1 MKKRASTDNN
11 TSKDKK
17 RAKTAVQRTIETHGF
32 TIEDTSSNKA
42 NYIPRT
48 IDVVDFAEARAFEI
62 NAMNDALERANQA
75 KNSRAAQT
83 LPRHLRRRAA
93 SHNVKRLPVRLRKK
107 ASEEMELDNT
117 TSKKQNRR
125 KRRRLGSLSAEYKR
139 RQGNKKWLETHMWHS
154 KRMKMT
160 EIWGYKLAEH
170 PSEKSIKASYRASEH
185 LSIIHDASYF
195 GWIKISGDPNSIIK
209 LFNSITDPTL
219 PSVGSERYLSGKR
232 QCSTFI
238 YAYLKYPSHFVIP
251 INLLWMPI
259 IDTEDDNRHILIW
272 IHPSAFEEVLTILE
286 FAREQLKLQDAISIH
301 NLQDELLMFELTGPR
316 STALLQEVL
325 DIYDEPSGPS
335 NEMLLKP
342 RVNYEAHKAWKALRD
357 LRTSTSLPP
366 SIVLGLTVL
375 DPRLRFPKKVPPRS
389 NVISVESE
397 KEVQVILANW
407 PENAAY
413 SDLWSD
419 NFRNVL
425 RDSKISDGDLDKR
438 RSQLLVPGQK
448 LLLQPEDSLIPVF
461 LIQRDGINMSAQS
474 VRKTSSPEFIG
485 GWNIILPA
493 GWGMAFWKSFIFAGA
508 WVGGLRERHNHH
520 FESGI
525 SCFPYDFPG
534 TKSFENWSNGQKKK
548 AQLEYDARPP
558 AKRPNFKK
566 LQVDSPFEPPFYQ
579 LIGIKIDQ
587 PESLDKAPEVNSM
600 DIIEEPKDQT
610 PWLLQ
615 GSKNIHLLENFEN
628 LSEEFGQALS
638 TQIMQ
643 AFNSR
648 DVNIENQFDLNKALI
663 RVRIEFLARG
673 LPGPNAIIY
682 KTDKNKY
689 DYWANIL
696 KSRKNNSGSIEI
708 ESDQDSTEEDQPSSL
723 PSKSDIIGYVTTG
736 QFSFSQGHG
745 FAIGCCALTGILD
758 LLKIQRSEK
767 RKIKKFVLVRKITNI
782 NCQPATLEFLS

>member
-1 MKKRASTDNN
+1 MKKRASNDNN

-32 TIEDTSSNKA
+32 TAEDTSSHKA

-107 ASEEMELDNT
+107 AIDEMELDNT
-117 TSKKQNRR
+117 APKKQNRR

-170 PSEKSIKASYRASEH
+170 PNEKSIKASYRASEH
-185 LSIIHDASYF
+185 LSIIHDVSYF
-195 GWIKISGDPNSIIK
+195 GWIKISGDLNNIVK
-209 LFNSITDPTL
+209 LFNSVTDPTL
-219 PSVGSERYLSGKR
+219 PSIGSERYLSGKR

-238 YAYLKYPSHFVIP
+238 YTYLKYPTHLVTP

-259 IDTEDDNRHILIW
+259 DTEDDNRHTLIW
-272 IHPSAFEEVLTILE
+272 IHPSAFEEVLTTLE
-286 FAREQLKLQDAISIH
+286 FACEQLKLQDAISIQ
-301 NLQDELLMFELTGPR
+301 NLQDEFLMFELTGPR

-325 DIYDEPSGPS
+325 DIYDESSVPS
-335 NEMLLKP
+335 NGMLLKP
-342 RVNYEAHKAWKALRD
+342 HVNDEAHRVWRSLRD

-389 NVISVESE
+389 NIIPVGSE
-397 KEVQVILANW
+397 RDVQDILANW
-407 PENAAY
+407 PKNVAY
-413 SDLWSD
+413 SDLWND
-419 NFRNVL
+419 NFRNAL
-425 RDSKISDGDLDKR
+425 RDSKVSAGDLDKR
-438 RSQLLVPGQK
+438 RSKLLVPGQK
-448 LLLQPEDSLIPVF
+448 LLLQPEDSLIPIL
-461 LIQRDGINMSAQS
+461 LIQRDGINMPAQS

-485 GWNIILPA
+485 GWNIVLPA

-534 TKSFENWSNGQKKK
+534 TKSFENFSNGQKKK
-548 AQLEYDARPP
+548 AQLEYNARPP

-566 LQVDSPFEPPFYQ
+566 LQVDSPFEQPFYQ
-579 LIGIKIDQ
+579 LVEIKIDQ
-587 PESLDKAPEVNSM
+587 TKSLDKILEVNSM
-600 DIIEEPKDQT
+600 DIIEEPKDQI

-615 GSKNIHLLENFEN
+615 GTKNIHLLENFEN
-628 LSEEFGQALS
+628 LSGEFSQALS

-643 AFNSR
+643 TFNSR
-648 DVNIENQFDLNKALI
+648 DINPENEVDMSKALV

-682 KTDKNKY
+682 KADKNKY
-689 DYWANIL
+689 DYWANVL
-696 KSRKNNSGSIEI
+696 KNKKNNSSNIEI
-708 ESDQDSTEEDQPSSL
+708 GSDQEGTEKVQSSPL
-723 PSKSDIIGYVTTG
+723 PPKSDIIGYVTTG

-745 FAIGCCALTGILD
+745 FAIGCCSVTGILD
-758 LLKIQRSEK
+758 LLKIQRSEQ
-767 RKIKKFVLVRKITNI
+767 RKIKKFVLVRKITSI
-782 NCQPATLEFLS
+782 ICQPATLEFLS